1 MSEEKLLKAIVSIA
15 EGFEN
20 LGSLAA
26 ELKAIVGEITETGTV
41 EHLTNKTGSLL
52 ARIIESDIGETTIL
66 PVHSLTIKVSDPA
79 IQRFLIPRVLEK
91 LREKHEINYEIEA
104 HRDLLRA
111 IKIKGLTQEQLEELK
126 KPLAWT
132 LDKAS
137 NREPTQTEKENQS
150 KLGETKPEKQNQG
163 I

>member
-1 MSEEKLLKAIVSIA
+1 LSEEKLLKAIVSIA

-41 EHLTNKTGSLL
+41 EHLTDKTGCLL
-52 ARIIESDIGETTIL
+52 ARIIESDIGETTVM
-66 PVHSLTIKVSDPA
+66 PVHSLEIKVSDPA

-104 HRDLLRA
+104 HWDLLRA

-132 LDKAS
+132 LEKAS
-137 NREPTQTEKENQS
+137 SREPTQTEKENQS